1 MLKILFNLFKVSV
14 PCFEI
19 NKIDTQKKLI
29 LSSEDTKSFVD
40 ISKNKH
46 QKVTFSEFGERLTP
60 NTQFRF

>member
-1 MLKILFNLFKVSV
+1 MLKTFLNLFKVNV
-14 PCFEI
+14 PCCELT
-19 NKIDTQKKLI
+19 KIDVNKKLI

-40 ISKNKH
+40 KNKNKH